1 MSGEKSGYNPD
12 AYDDGVDLSAEEKAS
27 LDKAAAE
34 RRATMLEER
43 IKEKEARASQ
53 KDEAAVSGDSKPK
66 LGFGLAGR
74 KGFGLHHRSLAEGSP
89 AQAKAADIKRG
100 EPAVEAGLNRSVKK
114 LLESFA
120 GEFKFDLVP
129 LGDGKKYILKLF
141 VKNGQTFDV
150 NKDFQGAFPSIMTQL
165 NQHLNTN
172 FSKKQKLA

>member
-12 AYDDGVDLSAEEKAS
+12 AYNDGTDLTAEEKAD
-27 LDKAAAE
+27 LDRAAAE
-34 RRATMLEER
+34 RRAAMLEER
-43 IKEKEARASQ
+43 ARQ
-53 KDEAAVSGDSKPK
+53 KNAVTLSGNPK
-66 LGFGLAGR
+66 SGSAGSR
-74 KGFGLHHRSLAEGSP
+74 KGLGVHHRGLTESDP
-89 AQAKAADIKRG
+89 AQVKAADIKRG

-114 LLESFA
+114 LLESFV
-120 GEFKFDLVP
+120 GEFKFDLAS

-150 NKDFQGAFPSIMTQL
+150 NKDFQGPFPSIMTQL

>member
-12 AYDDGVDLSAEEKAS
+12 AYDDGADLTAEEKAD

-34 RRATMLEER
+34 RRAAMLEER
-43 IKEKEARASQ
+43 TQQKKAAALQKKEVVEPS
-53 KDEAAVSGDSKPK
+53 DPK
-66 LGFGLAGR
+66 RGSSAR
-74 KGFGLHHRSLAEGSP
+74 KGFGVHYRGLTESDP
-89 AQAKAADIKRG
+89 AQAKAADVKRG
-100 EPAVEAGLNRSVKK
+100 DAAVEAGLNRSVRK
-114 LLESFA
+114 LLDSFV

-141 VKNGQTFDV
+141 VKKGQTFDV
-150 NKDFQGAFPSIMTQL
+150 HKEFQGPFPSIMTQL